1 MGRFRI
7 KISSSWFSS
16 DYIVLRYSTNGIFWK
31 SVKEYEYDILDRRC
45 YIVTKISH
53 FSNAKHLLQKFN
65 TLEKVKQ
72 YEAEQRSKVRK
83 HNKEISERNRKHEEN
98 RKMVYE
104 QYG

>member
-7 KISSSWFSS
+7 KIRSTWFSE

-31 SVKEYEYDILDRRC
+31 SIKEYEYDLLDKWC
-45 YIVTKISH
+45 YMVTKKSH

-65 TLEKVKQ
+65 TLEKIKQ
-72 YEAEQRSKVRK
+72 YEAEQRDKVRK
-83 HNKEISERNRKHEEN
+83 HNKEISEKHRKHKEN
-98 RKMVYE
+98 RNNVYK